1 MQLATKTT
9 YPIEQLLEDWL
20 WLLPDDVELVV
31 ITKSGDAFV
40 RRRRDGVILWLNVVE
55 ASVTEVAATLEDF
68 QTAMTAPQNV
78 NEWFMPDVVQGQ
90 SVLGMDP
97 GLNECLSFKLPPVL
111 GGQIDPDNIE
121 ISDIAVHFSLAGQIH
136 QQVKDLPDGTKIDR
150 FVEITKR
157 PQKKPFWRFW

>member
-9 YPIEQLLEDWL
+9 YPIEQLLEDWH

-78 NEWFMPDVVQGQ
+78 NAWFMPDVVQGQ

-111 GGQIDPDNIE
+111 GGKIDPDNIE

-136 QQVKDLPDGTKIDR
+136 QQVKDLPHGTKIDR
-150 FVEITKR
+150 FVEITER